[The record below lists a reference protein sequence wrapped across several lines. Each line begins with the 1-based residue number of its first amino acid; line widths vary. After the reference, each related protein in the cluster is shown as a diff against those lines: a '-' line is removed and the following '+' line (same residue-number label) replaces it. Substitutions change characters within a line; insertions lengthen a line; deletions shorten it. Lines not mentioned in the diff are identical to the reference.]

1 MATAVDNVD
10 EELQIL
16 DASENITLND
26 AERVKL
32 IANVRAISYN
42 MSTEWW
48 GEGNLLAWICYCHI
62 CFH

>member
-1 MATAVDNVD
+1 MQTNKMATAVDNVD

-32 IANVRAISYN
+32 IAV
-42 MSTEWW
+42 MKEKKCLW
-48 GEGNLLAWICYCHI
+48 GREK
-62 CFH
+62 